1 MGYKKITLFL
11 TGMMLFSVF
20 IMPIL
25 YERIFVSQNTASE
38 IMIQK
43 VYGDLD
49 IDYSILGPNS
59 HGKDYLSIIAKVKD
73 KDTDQ
78 VILEDDMETHQ
89 FHIYRD
95 KEGKNLLDSGEL
107 EFDDEDE
114 EWFITE
120 FDLAWSGSGT
130 FYVTVEFETDDMSK
144 SVETDVS
151 VKDQH
156 VYYRLNIIEPLLLIL
171 FIGGPII
178 AIVIVIIFIRVKRQG
193 VSVERKVKESK
204 GEIKIK
210 EISKEE
216 IKAAKKQ
223 KKIEPK
229 EKGKTEVKEDL
240 IFSVPKWEVP
250 DEDEEE

>member
-20 IMPIL
+20 IMPIYL
-25 YERIFVSQNTASE
+25 SERIFVSQNTAGE
-38 IMIQK
+38 IVIQK

-49 IDYSILGPNS
+49 IDYSILGPNA
-59 HGKDYLSIIAKVKD
+59 HGNDYLNIYAKVKD
-73 KDTDQ
+73 EDTDQ
-78 VILEDDMETHQ
+78 DISEDDMKTHR

-95 KEGKNLLDSGEL
+95 KEGKNLVDSGDL

-114 EWFITE
+114 EWFLTK

-130 FYVTVEFETDDMSK
+130 FYVTVEFKTKEMSN
-144 SVETDVS
+144 SVETDIS
-151 VKDQH
+151 DKDEH
-156 VYYRLNIIEPLLLIL
+156 VYSRLNIMEPLLLIL
-171 FIGGPII
+171 LIGGPIL
-178 AIVIVIIFIRVKRQG
+178 AVVIVIIFIRVKKQG

-216 IKAAKKQ
+216 IKAAKK
-223 KKIEPK
+223 KKKVEPK

-250 DEDEEE
+250 DEDEE